1 MLTSLALIFLTGLIL
16 GTLFTKLK
24 LPALL
29 GMIIT
34 GVILGPFALNLLDD
48 SILSISSNLRQLALV
63 IILTRAGLAMDIDDL
78 KRAGRPAFLMCFLPA
93 LFEITGTVLIAPK
106 LLGITVLEAAI
117 IGSVIAAVSPAV
129 VVPRMLK
136 LIEEKRGTGRSIP
149 QLIMAGASVDDVF
162 VIVLFTSF
170 LGFEKGG
177 GLSVI
182 KLINVPVSIVIGI
195 ITGIVIGYI
204 MVKFF
209 KKFHMRDSV
218 KVVILLSISF
228 LLLEFEK
235 KAGAKIPFS
244 ALIAIMSIGIGI
256 LKNYAV
262 LAKRLS
268 AKFSKLWVAAE
279 ILLFVLVGATVDIKY
294 AVAAGVL
301 AIILIFG
308 ALIFRMTGVYFC
320 LLGSRLNMK
329 ERVFTMMAYTP
340 KATVQAAIGGIPL
353 SMGLACG
360 ELTLTIAV
368 LSILVTAPLG
378 AFAID
383 YSYKKIFKKRVIEK
397 RNR

>member
-1 MLTSLALIFLTGLIL
+1 MLTSLAFIFLLGLIL
-16 GTLFTKLK
+16 GALFTKLK

-29 GMIIT
+29 GMILT
-34 GVILGPFALNLLDD
+34 GIILGPYALNLLDN
-48 SILSISSNLRQLALV
+48 SILSISPSLRQLALV
-63 IILTRAGLAMDIDDL
+63 IILTRAGLAMNIEDL
-78 KRAGRPAFLMCFLPA
+78 KRAGRPALLMCFLPA
-93 LFEITGTVLIAPK
+93 LFEIAGTVLIAPK

-136 LIEEKRGTGRSIP
+136 LIEEKRGTGKSIP

-177 GLSVI
+177 GLSAV
-182 KLINVPVSIVIGI
+182 KLIYVPVSIIVGI
-195 ITGIVIGYI
+195 IAGLIVGYI
-204 MVKFF
+204 LVKFF

-218 KVVILLSISF
+218 KVVILLSMSF
-228 LLLEFEK
+228 LLLELEK
-235 KAGAKIPFS
+235 RIGEKVPFS
-244 ALIAIMSIGIGI
+244 ALIAVMSIGIGI
-256 LKNYAV
+256 LKNYDA

-294 AVAAGVL
+294 AVAAGLL
-301 AIILIFG
+301 AVILILG
-308 ALIFRMTGVYFC
+308 ALIFRMAGVFCC
-320 LLGSRLNMK
+320 LLGSRLDTK
-329 ERVFTMMAYTP
+329 ERAFTMMAYTP

-353 SMGLACG
+353 AMGLACG
-360 ELTLTIAV
+360 ELTLTVAV
-368 LSILVTAPLG
+368 LSILITAPLG

-383 YSYKKIFKKRVIEK
+383 YSYKKLLKKE
-397 RNR
+397 

>member
-1 MLTSLALIFLTGLIL
+1 MLTSLAFIFLLGLIL
-16 GTLFTKLK
+16 GALFTKLK

-29 GMIIT
+29 GMILT
-34 GVILGPFALNLLDD
+34 GIILGPYVLNLLDN
-48 SILSISSNLRQLALV
+48 SILSISPSLRQLALV
-63 IILTRAGLAMDIDDL
+63 IILTRAGLAMNIEDL
-78 KRAGRPAFLMCFLPA
+78 KRAGRPALLMCFLPA

-136 LIEEKRGTGRSIP
+136 LIEEKRGTGKSIP

-177 GLSVI
+177 GLSAV
-182 KLINVPVSIVIGI
+182 KLIYVPVSIIVGI
-195 ITGIVIGYI
+195 IAGLIVGYI
-204 MVKFF
+204 LVKFF

-218 KVVILLSISF
+218 KVVILLSMSF
-228 LLLEFEK
+228 LLLELEK
-235 KAGAKIPFS
+235 RIGEKVPFS
-244 ALIAIMSIGIGI
+244 ALIAVMSIGIGI
-256 LKNYAV
+256 LKNYDV

-294 AVAAGVL
+294 AVAAGIL
-301 AIILIFG
+301 AVILILG
-308 ALIFRMTGVYFC
+308 ALVFRMAGVFCC
-320 LLGSRLNMK
+320 LLGSRLNTK
-329 ERVFTMMAYTP
+329 ERAFTMMAYTP

-353 SMGLACG
+353 AMGLACG
-360 ELTLTIAV
+360 ELTLTVAV
-368 LSILVTAPLG
+368 LSILITAPLG

-383 YSYKKIFKKRVIEK
+383 YSYKKLLKKK
-397 RNR
+397 

>member
-48 SILSISSNLRQLALV
+48 FILSISSNLRQLALV

-136 LIEEKRGTGRSIP
+136 LIEEKRGTGKSIP

-308 ALIFRMTGVYFC
+308 ALVFRMAGVYFC

-360 ELTLTIAV
+360 ELTLTVAV

-383 YSYKKIFKKRVIEK
+383 YSYKKFLKKE
-397 RNR
+397 

>member
-1 MLTSLALIFLTGLIL
+1 MLTSLAFIFLLGLIL
-16 GTLFTKLK
+16 GALFTKLK

-29 GMIIT
+29 GMILT
-34 GVILGPFALNLLDD
+34 GIILGPYALNLLDN
-48 SILSISSNLRQLALV
+48 SILSISPSLRQLALV
-63 IILTRAGLAMDIDDL
+63 IILTRAGLAMNIEDL
-78 KRAGRPAFLMCFLPA
+78 KRAGRPALLMCFLPA

-136 LIEEKRGTGRSIP
+136 LIEEKRGTGKSIP

-177 GLSVI
+177 GLSAV
-182 KLINVPVSIVIGI
+182 KLIYAPVSIIVGI
-195 ITGIVIGYI
+195 IAGLIVGYI
-204 MVKFF
+204 LVKFF

-218 KVVILLSISF
+218 KVVILLSMSF
-228 LLLEFEK
+228 LLLELEK
-235 KAGAKIPFS
+235 RIGEKVPFS
-244 ALIAIMSIGIGI
+244 ALIAVMSIGIGI
-256 LKNYAV
+256 LKNYDA

-294 AVAAGVL
+294 AVAAGLL
-301 AIILIFG
+301 AVILILG
-308 ALIFRMTGVYFC
+308 ALIFRMAGVFCC
-320 LLGSRLNMK
+320 LLGSRLDTK
-329 ERVFTMMAYTP
+329 ERAFTMMAYTP

-353 SMGLACG
+353 AMGLACG
-360 ELTLTIAV
+360 ELTLTVAV
-368 LSILVTAPLG
+368 LSILITAPLG

-383 YSYKKIFKKRVIEK
+383 YSYKKLLKKE
-397 RNR
+397 

>member
-1 MLTSLALIFLTGLIL
+1 MLTSLAFIFLLGLIL
-16 GTLFTKLK
+16 GSLFTKLK

-34 GVILGPFALNLLDD
+34 GIILGPYVLNLLDS
-48 SILSISSNLRQLALV
+48 SILSISPSLRQLALV
-63 IILTRAGLAMDIDDL
+63 IILTRAGLAMDIEDL
-78 KRAGRPAFLMCFLPA
+78 KRAGRPALLMCFLPA

-136 LIEEKRGTGRSIP
+136 LIEEKRGTGKSIP

-177 GLSVI
+177 GLSAV
-182 KLINVPVSIVIGI
+182 KLVYVPVSIIVGI
-195 ITGIVIGYI
+195 ITGMIVGYI
-204 MVKFF
+204 LVRFF

-218 KVVILLSISF
+218 KVVILLSVSF
-228 LLLEFEK
+228 LLLELEK
-235 KAGAKIPFS
+235 KIGEKIPFS
-244 ALIAIMSIGIGI
+244 ALIAVMSIGVGI
-256 LKNYAV
+256 LKNYDV

-301 AIILIFG
+301 AVILILG
-308 ALIFRMTGVYFC
+308 ALVFRMAGVYCC
-320 LLGSRLNMK
+320 LLGSRLNTK
-329 ERVFTMMAYTP
+329 ERAFTMMAYTP

-353 SMGLACG
+353 AMGLACG

-378 AFAID
+378 AFAVD
-383 YSYKKIFKKRVIEK
+383 YSYKKLLKKE
-397 RNR
+397 

>member
-136 LIEEKRGTGRSIP
+136 LIEEKRGTGKSIP

-235 KAGAKIPFS
+235 KVGTKIPFS

-256 LKNYAV
+256 LKNYTV

-320 LLGSRLNMK
+320 LVGSRLNMK

-360 ELTLTIAV
+360 ELTLTVAV

-383 YSYKKIFKKRVIEK
+383 YSYKKFLKKE
-397 RNR
+397 

>member
-1 MLTSLALIFLTGLIL
+1 MLTSLAFIFLLGLIL
-16 GTLFTKLK
+16 GALFTKLK

-29 GMIIT
+29 GMILT
-34 GVILGPFALNLLDD
+34 GIILGPYALNLLDN
-48 SILSISSNLRQLALV
+48 SILSISPSLRQLALV
-63 IILTRAGLAMDIDDL
+63 IILTRAGLAMNIEDL
-78 KRAGRPAFLMCFLPA
+78 KRAGRPALLMCFLPA

-136 LIEEKRGTGRSIP
+136 LIEEKRGTGKSIP

-170 LGFEKGG
+170 LGFEKGE
-177 GLSVI
+177 GLSAV
-182 KLINVPVSIVIGI
+182 KLIYVPVSIIVGI
-195 ITGIVIGYI
+195 IAGLIVGYI
-204 MVKFF
+204 LVKFF

-218 KVVILLSISF
+218 KVVILLSMSF
-228 LLLEFEK
+228 LLLELEK
-235 KAGAKIPFS
+235 RIGEKVPFS
-244 ALIAIMSIGIGI
+244 ALIAVMSIGIGI
-256 LKNYAV
+256 LKNYDV

-294 AVAAGVL
+294 AVAAGLL
-301 AIILIFG
+301 AVILILG
-308 ALIFRMTGVYFC
+308 ALIFRMAGVFCC
-320 LLGSRLNMK
+320 LLGSRLDTK
-329 ERVFTMMAYTP
+329 ERAFTMMAYTP

-353 SMGLACG
+353 AMGLACG
-360 ELTLTIAV
+360 ELTLTVAV
-368 LSILVTAPLG
+368 LSILITAPLG

-383 YSYKKIFKKRVIEK
+383 YSYKKLLKKE
-397 RNR
+397 

>member
-1 MLTSLALIFLTGLIL
+1 MLTSLAFIFLLGLIL
-16 GTLFTKLK
+16 GALFTKLK

-29 GMIIT
+29 GMILT
-34 GVILGPFALNLLDD
+34 GIILGPYALNLLDN
-48 SILSISSNLRQLALV
+48 SILSISPSLRQLALV
-63 IILTRAGLAMDIDDL
+63 IILTRAGLAMNIEDL
-78 KRAGRPAFLMCFLPA
+78 KRAGRPALLMCFLPA

-136 LIEEKRGTGRSIP
+136 LIEEKRGTGKSIP

-177 GLSVI
+177 GLSAV
-182 KLINVPVSIVIGI
+182 KLIYVPVSIIVGI
-195 ITGIVIGYI
+195 IAGLIVGYI
-204 MVKFF
+204 LVKFF

-218 KVVILLSISF
+218 KVVILLSMSF
-228 LLLEFEK
+228 LLLELEK
-235 KAGAKIPFS
+235 RIGEKVPFS
-244 ALIAIMSIGIGI
+244 ALIAVMSIGIGI
-256 LKNYAV
+256 LKNYDV

-294 AVAAGVL
+294 AVVAGLL
-301 AIILIFG
+301 AVILILG
-308 ALIFRMTGVYFC
+308 VLIFRMAGVFCC
-320 LLGSRLNMK
+320 LLGSRLNTK
-329 ERVFTMMAYTP
+329 ERAFTMMAYTP

-353 SMGLACG
+353 AMGLACG
-360 ELTLTIAV
+360 ELTLTVAV
-368 LSILVTAPLG
+368 LSILITAPLG

-383 YSYKKIFKKRVIEK
+383 YSYKKLLKKE
-397 RNR
+397 

>member
-1 MLTSLALIFLTGLIL
+1 MLTSLAFIFLLGLIL
-16 GTLFTKLK
+16 GALFTKLK

-29 GMIIT
+29 GMILT
-34 GVILGPFALNLLDD
+34 GIILGPYALNLLDN
-48 SILSISSNLRQLALV
+48 SILSISPSLRQLALV
-63 IILTRAGLAMDIDDL
+63 IILTRAGLAMNIEDL
-78 KRAGRPAFLMCFLPA
+78 KRAGRPALLMCFLPA

-136 LIEEKRGTGRSIP
+136 LIEEKRGTGKSIP

-177 GLSVI
+177 GLSAV
-182 KLINVPVSIVIGI
+182 KLIYVPVSIIVGI
-195 ITGIVIGYI
+195 IAGLIVGYI
-204 MVKFF
+204 LVKFF

-218 KVVILLSISF
+218 KVVILLSMSF
-228 LLLEFEK
+228 LLLELEK
-235 KAGAKIPFS
+235 RIGEKVPFS
-244 ALIAIMSIGIGI
+244 ALIAVMSIGIGI
-256 LKNYAV
+256 LKNYDV

-294 AVAAGVL
+294 AVAAGLL
-301 AIILIFG
+301 AVILILG
-308 ALIFRMTGVYFC
+308 ALIFRMAGVFCC
-320 LLGSRLNMK
+320 LLGSRLDTK
-329 ERVFTMMAYTP
+329 ERAFTMMAYTP

-353 SMGLACG
+353 AMGLACG
-360 ELTLTIAV
+360 ELTLTVAV
-368 LSILVTAPLG
+368 ISILITASLG

-383 YSYKKIFKKRVIEK
+383 YSYKKLLKKE
-397 RNR
+397 

>member
-1 MLTSLALIFLTGLIL
+1 MLTSLAFIFLLGLIL
-16 GTLFTKLK
+16 GALFTKLK

-29 GMIIT
+29 GMILT
-34 GVILGPFALNLLDD
+34 GIILGPYALNLLDN
-48 SILSISSNLRQLALV
+48 SILSISPSLRQLALV
-63 IILTRAGLAMDIDDL
+63 IILTRAGLAMNIEDL
-78 KRAGRPAFLMCFLPA
+78 KRAGRPALLMCFLPA
-93 LFEITGTVLIAPK
+93 LFEIAGTVLIAPK

-136 LIEEKRGTGRSIP
+136 LIEEKRGTGKSIP

-177 GLSVI
+177 GLSAV
-182 KLINVPVSIVIGI
+182 KLIYVPVSIIVGI
-195 ITGIVIGYI
+195 IAGLITGYI
-204 MVKFF
+204 LVKFF

-218 KVVILLSISF
+218 KVVILLSMSF
-228 LLLEFEK
+228 LLLELEK
-235 KAGAKIPFS
+235 RIGEKVPFS
-244 ALIAIMSIGIGI
+244 ALIAVMSIGIGI
-256 LKNYAV
+256 LKNYDV

-294 AVAAGVL
+294 AVAAGIL
-301 AIILIFG
+301 AVILILG
-308 ALIFRMTGVYFC
+308 ALIFRMAGVFCC
-320 LLGSRLNMK
+320 LLGSRLNTK
-329 ERVFTMMAYTP
+329 ERAFTMMTYTP

-353 SMGLACG
+353 AMGLACG
-360 ELTLTIAV
+360 ELTLTVAV

-383 YSYKKIFKKRVIEK
+383 YSYKKLLKKE
-397 RNR
+397 

>member
-1 MLTSLALIFLTGLIL
+1 MLTSLAFIFLLGLIL
-16 GTLFTKLK
+16 GSLFTKLK

-34 GVILGPFALNLLDD
+34 GIILGPYVLNLLDS
-48 SILSISSNLRQLALV
+48 SILSISPSLRQLALV
-63 IILTRAGLAMDIDDL
+63 IILTRAGLAMDIEDL
-78 KRAGRPAFLMCFLPA
+78 KRAGRPALLMCFLPA

-136 LIEEKRGTGRSIP
+136 LIEEKRGTGKSIP

-177 GLSVI
+177 GLSAV
-182 KLINVPVSIVIGI
+182 KLIYVPVSIIVGI
-195 ITGIVIGYI
+195 IAGLIAGYI
-204 MVKFF
+204 LVKFF

-218 KVVILLSISF
+218 KVVILLSVSF
-228 LLLEFEK
+228 LLLELEK
-235 KAGAKIPFS
+235 RIGEKVPFS
-244 ALIAIMSIGIGI
+244 ALIAVMSIGVGI
-256 LKNYAV
+256 LKNYDV

-301 AIILIFG
+301 AVILILG
-308 ALIFRMTGVYFC
+308 ALVFRMAGVFCC
-320 LLGSRLNMK
+320 LLGSRLNTK
-329 ERVFTMMAYTP
+329 ERAFTMMAYTP

-353 SMGLACG
+353 AMGLACG
-360 ELTLTIAV
+360 ELTLTVAV

-383 YSYKKIFKKRVIEK
+383 YSYKKLLKKE
-397 RNR
+397 

>member
-1 MLTSLALIFLTGLIL
+1 MLTSLAFIFLLGLIL
-16 GTLFTKLK
+16 GALFTKLK

-29 GMIIT
+29 GMILT
-34 GVILGPFALNLLDD
+34 GIILGPYALNLLDN
-48 SILSISSNLRQLALV
+48 SILSISPSLRQLALV
-63 IILTRAGLAMDIDDL
+63 IILTRAGLAMNIKDL
-78 KRAGRPAFLMCFLPA
+78 KRAGRPALLMCFLPA

-136 LIEEKRGTGRSIP
+136 LIEEKRGTGKSIP

-177 GLSVI
+177 GLSAV
-182 KLINVPVSIVIGI
+182 KLIYVPVSIIVGI
-195 ITGIVIGYI
+195 IAGLIVGYI
-204 MVKFF
+204 LVKFF

-218 KVVILLSISF
+218 KVVILLSTSF
-228 LLLEFEK
+228 LLLELEK
-235 KAGAKIPFS
+235 RIGEKVPFS
-244 ALIAIMSIGIGI
+244 ALIAVMSIGIGI
-256 LKNYAV
+256 LKNYDV

-294 AVAAGVL
+294 AVAAGLL
-301 AIILIFG
+301 AVILILG
-308 ALIFRMTGVYFC
+308 ALIFRMAGVFCC
-320 LLGSRLNMK
+320 LLGSRLDTK
-329 ERVFTMMAYTP
+329 ERAFTMMAYTP

-353 SMGLACG
+353 AMGLACG
-360 ELTLTIAV
+360 ELTLTVAV
-368 LSILVTAPLG
+368 LSILITAPLG

-383 YSYKKIFKKRVIEK
+383 YSYKKLLKKE
-397 RNR
+397 

>member
-1 MLTSLALIFLTGLIL
+1 MLTSLAFIFLLGLIL
-16 GTLFTKLK
+16 GSLFTKLK

-34 GVILGPFALNLLDD
+34 GIILGPYVLNLLDS
-48 SILSISSNLRQLALV
+48 SILSISSSLRQLALV
-63 IILTRAGLAMDIDDL
+63 IILTRAGLAMDIEDL
-78 KRAGRPAFLMCFLPA
+78 KKAGRPAFLMCFLPA

-136 LIEEKRGTGRSIP
+136 LIEEKRGTGKSIP

-177 GLSVI
+177 ELSAI
-182 KLINVPVSIVIGI
+182 KLVYVPVSIIVGI
-195 ITGIVIGYI
+195 IVGLIAGYI
-204 MVKFF
+204 LVRLF

-218 KVVILLSISF
+218 KVVILLSVSF
-228 LLLEFEK
+228 LLLELEK
-235 KAGAKIPFS
+235 KIGEKVPFS
-244 ALIAIMSIGIGI
+244 ALIAVMSIGVGI
-256 LKNYAV
+256 LKNYDI

-294 AVAAGVL
+294 VVAAGVL
-301 AIILIFG
+301 ALILILG
-308 ALIFRMTGVYFC
+308 ALIFRMAGVFCC
-320 LLGSRLNMK
+320 LLGSRLDTK

-353 SMGLACG
+353 AMGLACG

-378 AFAID
+378 AAAVD
-383 YSYKKIFKKRVIEK
+383 YSYKKLLK
-397 RNR
+397 

>member
-1 MLTSLALIFLTGLIL
+1 MLTSLALIFLVGLIL
-16 GTLFTKLK
+16 GALFIKLK

-34 GVILGPFALNLLDD
+34 GIILGPFALNLLDN
-48 SILSISSNLRQLALV
+48 SILSISSSLRQLALV
-63 IILTRAGLAMDIDDL
+63 IILTRAGLAMDIEDL
-78 KRAGRPAFLMCFLPA
+78 KKAGRPAFLMCFLPA
-93 LFEITGTVLIAPK
+93 LFEIMGTVLIAPK

-136 LIEEKRGTGRSIP
+136 LIEEKRGTGKSIP

-177 GLSVI
+177 ELSVI
-182 KLINVPVSIVIGI
+182 KLVYVPVSIAIGI
-195 ITGIVIGYI
+195 VTGIVIGYI

-209 KKFHMRDSV
+209 KKFHIRDSV
-218 KVVILLSISF
+218 KVIILLSISF
-228 LLLEFEK
+228 LLLELEK
-235 KAGAKIPFS
+235 KIGEKIPFS
-244 ALIAIMSIGIGI
+244 SLIAVMSIGIGI
-256 LKNYAV
+256 LKNYDI

-294 AVAAGVL
+294 AIAAGVL
-301 AIILIFG
+301 AIMLIFG
-308 ALIFRMTGVYFC
+308 ALVFRMAGVYFC
-320 LLGSRLNMK
+320 LLGSRLNTK
-329 ERVFTMMAYTP
+329 ERIFTMMAYTP

-353 SMGLACG
+353 AMGLACG

-378 AFAID
+378 AAAVD
-383 YSYKKIFKKRVIEK
+383 YSYKKLLKQE
-397 RNR
+397 